1 MNQKE
6 IENAILKY
14 SDMVYKLA
22 VSILKN
28 KADSEDIYQEVMI
41 KFCNN
46 IENFENEAHEKA
58 WIIRVTI
65 NQCKSLLRMSWFKNR
80 NELDE
85 NLSYLDKENDEV
97 YYAVSELPTKYR
109 IVIYLFY
116 YEKYKI
122 SEISEILN
130 ISESAIKSQLSR
142 ARNMLK
148 KSLKGG
154 IDNE

>member
-122 SEISEILN
+122 SEISEKLN
-130 ISESAIKSQLSR
+130 IS
-142 ARNMLK
+142 
-148 KSLKGG
+148 
-154 IDNE
+154 

>member
-130 ISESAIKSQLSR
+130 ISESTIKSQLSR

>member
-130 ISESAIKSQLSR
+130 ISESAIKSQLSK

>member
-46 IENFENEAHEKA
+46 IENFENEAHEKV

-122 SEISEILN
+122 SEISKILN